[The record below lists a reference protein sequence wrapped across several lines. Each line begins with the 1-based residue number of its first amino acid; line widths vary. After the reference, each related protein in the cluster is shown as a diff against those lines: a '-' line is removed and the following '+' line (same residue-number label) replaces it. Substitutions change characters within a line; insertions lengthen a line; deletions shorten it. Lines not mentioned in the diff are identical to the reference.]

1 MQPKQA
7 ALRIYINKEAKMI
20 FSWYTSAV
28 ITILFW
34 GIADLYYKKATNPND
49 RYSHLR
55 IVVMVGLVMG
65 IQAVFELGKMDW
77 QFNPINILKYLPVSS
92 MYILSMILGYVGLRY
107 LEVSI
112 NSPVSNTSGAIA
124 GILAFIVL
132 KKTMNPWQ
140 LFAITLITIGLIA
153 IAIIERKLAED
164 ERKQNNIHMDLKYK
178 LGALA
183 LIFPILYAVID
194 ALGTFLDD
202 VYLSRLMSPEEA
214 LISYELTFLFCGIIA
229 FIYITFIKKERF
241 EFFREKDKI
250 LAAIFET
257 AGQFFYVY
265 ALDTNSVVVAP
276 MIASYSIVTV
286 LLGRIFLKEKL
297 SFKQYI
303 IIAMV
308 MIGVFILGF
317 FE

>member
-1 MQPKQA
+1 
-7 ALRIYINKEAKMI
+7 MI

-28 ITILFW
+28 LTILLW
-34 GIADLYYKKATNPND
+34 GVADLYYKKGTNPND

-55 IVVMVGLVMG
+55 IVVMVGLIMG
-65 IQAVFELGKMDW
+65 VQAFFELGKMNW
-77 QFNPINILKYLPVSS
+77 QYNPINIIKYLPVSS

-132 KKTMNPWQ
+132 KKTMNVWQ
-140 LFAITLITIGLIA
+140 LFAITIITIGLIA
-153 IAIIERKLAED
+153 IAIIERKLAEE
-164 ERKQNNIHMDLKYK
+164 ERKQKNISIDLKYK

-183 LIFPILYAVID
+183 LIFPILYAIID

-202 VYLSRLMSPEEA
+202 VYLSNLMSPEEA
-214 LISYELTFLFCGIIA
+214 LVSYELTFLICGIIA
-229 FIYITFIKKERF
+229 LFYIVFIKKERF
-241 EFFREKDKI
+241 MFLKEKDKA

-276 MIASYSIVTV
+276 MVASYSIVSV

-297 SFKQYI
+297 TFKQYI

-308 MIGVFILGF
+308 MAGVFILGF

>member
-1 MQPKQA
+1 M
-7 ALRIYINKEAKMI
+7 N
-20 FSWYTSAV
+20 FSWYISA
-28 ITILFW
+28 IFTILFW
-34 GIADLYYKKATNPND
+34 GIADLFYKKGTDPKD

-55 IVVMVGLVMG
+55 IVIMVALVMG
-65 IQAVFELGKMDW
+65 IQAMFELNKMDW
-77 QFNPINILKYLPVSS
+77 QFDLFNIIKYLPVSS
-92 MYILSMILGYVGLRY
+92 MYILSMVLGYVGLRY

-132 KKTMNPWQ
+132 GKTMNAFQ
-140 LFAITLITIGLIA
+140 LVGVSMITLGLIA
-153 IAIIERKLAED
+153 ISIIQRKLAQE
-164 ERKQNNIHMDLKYK
+164 EAKQNKIIIDRKYK

-202 VYLSRLMSPEEA
+202 VYLSNLMSPEEA
-214 LISYELTFLFCGIIA
+214 LISYELTFLICGIIA
-229 FIYITFIKKERF
+229 LIYILVIKKQKF
-241 EFFREKDKI
+241 EIFKEKDRA

-276 MIASYSIVTV
+276 MIASYSIVSV
-286 LLGRIFLKEKL
+286 ILGRMFLKEKL
-297 SFKQYI
+297 TYKQYI
-303 IIAMV
+303 VIAIV
-308 MIGVFILGF
+308 MIGIFILGL